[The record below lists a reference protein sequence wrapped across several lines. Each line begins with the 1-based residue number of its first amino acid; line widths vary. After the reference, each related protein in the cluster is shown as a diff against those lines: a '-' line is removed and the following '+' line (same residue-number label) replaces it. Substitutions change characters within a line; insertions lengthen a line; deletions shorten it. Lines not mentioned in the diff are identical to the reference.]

1 MYKPFARYCEHIVWF
16 LRLTLILGPPY
27 LPERLDTC
35 KWNWSAATSL
45 GNRRAHFV
53 SKTGAY
59 RLLVLASDLTIE
71 RIYFMLFLLFLLRS
85 SFTIRRRRAAIL
97 FALPSL
103 IFCFRSRMR
112 VLFCKILSPV
122 SRVLRR
128 GQNASLHDFMTFSF
142 LLLDFFPTVFF
153 DSDILS
159 AQWLFIWRHDLIDFL
174 DGIFA
179 SRALSSSFIIASLPW
194 TDWIR
199 DSIDSLEIFTG
210 FSPTADGPM
219 PSDHWRFPQLVHRQ
233 TGKRRKPCPHDSI

>member
-1 MYKPFARYCEHIVWF
+1 
-16 LRLTLILGPPY
+16 
-27 LPERLDTC
+27 
-35 KWNWSAATSL
+35 
-45 GNRRAHFV
+45 
-53 SKTGAY
+53 
-59 RLLVLASDLTIE
+59 
-71 RIYFMLFLLFLLRS
+71 
-85 SFTIRRRRAAIL
+85 
-97 FALPSL
+97 
-103 IFCFRSRMR
+103 MR
-112 VLFCKILSPV
+112 VLFCKILSLV

-153 DSDILS
+153 DSDIFS

-233 TGKRRKPCPHDSI
+233 TGEKEKTMSARFHLVAAGGRSRCHHFRYPWIGKLLIRISP